1 MAKTEEQIKEEFL
14 FIVENNKE
22 MLEKVIASYNN
33 FLAEYRKFLQ
43 KDYAELTIYEAIESA
58 ESYALEKDEEEGGTF
73 YAELLTDWYDE
84 QVLEWKNRLD
94 GLKNDYMIE
103 SVPVIDPED
112 NVDWGDY
119 VRPVIYDITDWGALH
134 FYYGSAAHFYQYI
147 SYMFLHSTDSLMH
160 ILNNMFM
167 LWMFG
172 SVIERYWGP
181 KRFLINYIITGIT
194 AALTQQIVWA
204 IDLSSVT
211 SGVYQFVNLGDNG
224 IIPVA
229 EFLNMPTTVG
239 ASGAVFG
246 LLLAYGMLF
255 PNTEMYYLFLPIP
268 IKAKYIVL
276 LFGAYEL
283 FSGVHAT
290 GSNVAHFAHL
300 GGMIGGIIL
309 ILLWRRKKIIS
320 GPYN

>member
-1 MAKTEEQIKEEFL
+1 MSACTHGNEYAHLREQVRRTHIDFDTLHYMEQSL
-14 FIVENNKE
+14 
-22 MLEKVIASYNN
+22 SN
-33 FLAEYRKFLQ
+33 FLPLYSKNTR
-43 KDYAELTIYEAIESA
+43 IMNN
-58 ESYALEKDEEEGGTF
+58 SYFEDTPISPLERFAPLVTRNLIFINLIVWLAQLILPKSLGF
-73 YAELLTDWYDE
+73 
-84 QVLEWKNRLD
+84 
-94 GLKNDYMIE
+94 
-103 SVPVIDPED
+103 
-112 NVDWGDY
+112 
-119 VRPVIYDITDWGALH
+119 DITDWGALH

-181 KRFLINYIITGIT
+181 KRFLIYYLITGIT

-211 SGVYQFVNLGDNG
+211 SGAYQFVNLGDNG

-255 PNTEMYYLFLPIP
+255 PNSEMYYLFLPIP

>member
-1 MAKTEEQIKEEFL
+1 MSACTHGNEYAHLREQVRRTHIDFDTLHYMEQSL
-14 FIVENNKE
+14 
-22 MLEKVIASYNN
+22 SN
-33 FLAEYRKFLQ
+33 FLPLYSKKNTR
-43 KDYAELTIYEAIESA
+43 IMNN
-58 ESYALEKDEEEGGTF
+58 SYFEDTPISPLERFAPLVTRNLIFINLIVWLAQLILPKSLGF
-73 YAELLTDWYDE
+73 
-84 QVLEWKNRLD
+84 
-94 GLKNDYMIE
+94 
-103 SVPVIDPED
+103 
-112 NVDWGDY
+112 
-119 VRPVIYDITDWGALH
+119 DITDWGALH

-147 SYMFLHSTDSLMH
+147 TYMFLHSTDSLMH

-181 KRFLINYIITGIT
+181 KRFLIYYLITGIT

-211 SGVYQFVNLGDNG
+211 SGAYQFVNLGNNQ
-224 IIPVA
+224 IIPAA

-255 PNTEMYYLFLPIP
+255 PNSEMYYLFLPIP

>member
-1 MAKTEEQIKEEFL
+1 MSACTHGNEYAHLLEQVRRTHIDFDALHYIEQSL
-14 FIVENNKE
+14 
-22 MLEKVIASYNN
+22 SN
-33 FLAEYRKFLQ
+33 FLPLYSKNTR
-43 KDYAELTIYEAIESA
+43 IMNN
-58 ESYALEKDEEEGGTF
+58 SYFEDTPISPLERFAPLVTRNLIF
-73 YAELLTDWYDE
+73 INLIVWLAQL
-84 QVLEWKNRLD
+84 VLPKSL
-94 GLKNDYMIE
+94 GF
-103 SVPVIDPED
+103 
-112 NVDWGDY
+112 
-119 VRPVIYDITDWGALH
+119 DITDWGALH

-181 KRFLINYIITGIT
+181 KRFLIYYLITGIT

-211 SGVYQFVNLGDNG
+211 SGVYQFVNLGNNQ
-224 IIPVA
+224 IIPVT

>member
-1 MAKTEEQIKEEFL
+1 MSACTHGNEYAHLLEQVRRTHIDFDALHYMEQSL
-14 FIVENNKE
+14 
-22 MLEKVIASYNN
+22 SN
-33 FLAEYRKFLQ
+33 FLPLYSKNTR
-43 KDYAELTIYEAIESA
+43 IMNN
-58 ESYALEKDEEEGGTF
+58 SYFEDTPISPLERFAPLVTRNLIF
-73 YAELLTDWYDE
+73 INLIVWLAQL
-84 QVLEWKNRLD
+84 VLPKSL
-94 GLKNDYMIE
+94 GF
-103 SVPVIDPED
+103 
-112 NVDWGDY
+112 
-119 VRPVIYDITDWGALH
+119 DITDWGALH

-181 KRFLINYIITGIT
+181 KRFLIYYLITGIT

-211 SGVYQFVNLGDNG
+211 SGAYQFVNLGDNG

>member
-1 MAKTEEQIKEEFL
+1 MSNFWGAYQVRRTHIDFDALHYMEQSL
-14 FIVENNKE
+14 
-22 MLEKVIASYNN
+22 SN
-33 FLAEYRKFLQ
+33 FLPLYSKNTR
-43 KDYAELTIYEAIESA
+43 IMNN
-58 ESYALEKDEEEGGTF
+58 SYFEDTPISPLERFAPLVTRNLIF
-73 YAELLTDWYDE
+73 INLIVWLAQL
-84 QVLEWKNRLD
+84 VLPKSL
-94 GLKNDYMIE
+94 GF
-103 SVPVIDPED
+103 
-112 NVDWGDY
+112 
-119 VRPVIYDITDWGALH
+119 DITDWGALH

-147 SYMFLHSTDSLMH
+147 TYMFLHSTDSLMH

-181 KRFLINYIITGIT
+181 KRFLIYYLITGIT

-211 SGVYQFVNLGDNG
+211 SGAYQFVNLGNNQ
-224 IIPVA
+224 IIPAA

-255 PNTEMYYLFLPIP
+255 PNSEMYYLFLPIP

>member
-1 MAKTEEQIKEEFL
+1 MSACTHGNEYAHLREQVRRTHIDFDALHYMEQSL
-14 FIVENNKE
+14 
-22 MLEKVIASYNN
+22 SN
-33 FLAEYRKFLQ
+33 FLPLYSKNTR
-43 KDYAELTIYEAIESA
+43 IMNN
-58 ESYALEKDEEEGGTF
+58 SYFEDTPISPLERFAPLVTRNLIF
-73 YAELLTDWYDE
+73 INLIVWLAQL
-84 QVLEWKNRLD
+84 VLPKSL
-94 GLKNDYMIE
+94 GF
-103 SVPVIDPED
+103 
-112 NVDWGDY
+112 
-119 VRPVIYDITDWGALH
+119 DITDWGALH

-147 SYMFLHSTDSLMH
+147 TYMFLHSTDSLMH

-181 KRFLINYIITGIT
+181 KRFLIYYLITGIT

-211 SGVYQFVNLGDNG
+211 SGAYQLVNLGDNG

-229 EFLNMPTTVG
+229 EFLNMPTTIG

-255 PNTEMYYLFLPIP
+255 PNSEMYYLFLPIP

>member
-1 MAKTEEQIKEEFL
+1 MSACTHGNEYAHLREQVRRTHIDFDTLHYMEQSL
-14 FIVENNKE
+14 
-22 MLEKVIASYNN
+22 SN
-33 FLAEYRKFLQ
+33 FLPLYSKKNTR
-43 KDYAELTIYEAIESA
+43 IMNN
-58 ESYALEKDEEEGGTF
+58 SYFEDTPISPLERFAPLVTRNLIF
-73 YAELLTDWYDE
+73 INLIVWLAQL
-84 QVLEWKNRLD
+84 VLPKSL
-94 GLKNDYMIE
+94 GF
-103 SVPVIDPED
+103 
-112 NVDWGDY
+112 
-119 VRPVIYDITDWGALH
+119 DITDWGALH

-147 SYMFLHSTDSLMH
+147 TYMFLHSTDSLMH

-181 KRFLINYIITGIT
+181 KRFLIYYLITGIT

-211 SGVYQFVNLGDNG
+211 SGAYQFVNLGNNQ
-224 IIPVA
+224 IIPAA

-255 PNTEMYYLFLPIP
+255 PNSEMYYLFLPIP

-300 GGMIGGIIL
+300 GGMIGGIVL

>member
-1 MAKTEEQIKEEFL
+1 MSACTHGNEYAHLREQVRHTHIDFDALHYMEQSL
-14 FIVENNKE
+14 
-22 MLEKVIASYNN
+22 SN
-33 FLAEYRKFLQ
+33 FLPLYSKNTR
-43 KDYAELTIYEAIESA
+43 IMNN
-58 ESYALEKDEEEGGTF
+58 SYFEDTPISPLERFAPLVTRNLIFINLIVWLAQLILPKSLGF
-73 YAELLTDWYDE
+73 
-84 QVLEWKNRLD
+84 
-94 GLKNDYMIE
+94 
-103 SVPVIDPED
+103 
-112 NVDWGDY
+112 
-119 VRPVIYDITDWGALH
+119 DITDWGALH

-147 SYMFLHSTDSLMH
+147 TYMFLHSTDSLMH

-181 KRFLINYIITGIT
+181 KRFLIYYLITGIT

-211 SGVYQFVNLGDNG
+211 SGAYQFVNLGNNQ
-224 IIPVA
+224 IIPAA

-255 PNTEMYYLFLPIP
+255 PNSEMYYLFLPIP

>member
-1 MAKTEEQIKEEFL
+1 MSACTHGNEYAHLREQVRRTHIDFDALHYIEQSL
-14 FIVENNKE
+14 
-22 MLEKVIASYNN
+22 SN
-33 FLAEYRKFLQ
+33 FLPLYSKNTR
-43 KDYAELTIYEAIESA
+43 IMNN
-58 ESYALEKDEEEGGTF
+58 SYFEDTPISPLERFAPLVTRNLIF
-73 YAELLTDWYDE
+73 INLIVWLAQL
-84 QVLEWKNRLD
+84 VLPKSL
-94 GLKNDYMIE
+94 GF
-103 SVPVIDPED
+103 
-112 NVDWGDY
+112 
-119 VRPVIYDITDWGALH
+119 DITDWGALH

-147 SYMFLHSTDSLMH
+147 TYMFLHSTDSLMH

-181 KRFLINYIITGIT
+181 KRFLIYYLITGIT

-211 SGVYQFVNLGDNG
+211 SGAYQFVNLGDNG

>member
-1 MAKTEEQIKEEFL
+1 MSACTHGNEYAHLREQVRRTHLDFDALHYIEQSL
-14 FIVENNKE
+14 
-22 MLEKVIASYNN
+22 SN
-33 FLAEYRKFLQ
+33 FLPLYSKNTR
-43 KDYAELTIYEAIESA
+43 IMNN
-58 ESYALEKDEEEGGTF
+58 SYFEDTPISPLERFAPLVTRNLIF
-73 YAELLTDWYDE
+73 INLIVWLAQL
-84 QVLEWKNRLD
+84 VLPKSL
-94 GLKNDYMIE
+94 GF
-103 SVPVIDPED
+103 
-112 NVDWGDY
+112 
-119 VRPVIYDITDWGALH
+119 DITDWGALH

-147 SYMFLHSTDSLMH
+147 TYMFLHSTDSLMH

-181 KRFLINYIITGIT
+181 KRFLIYYLITGIT

-211 SGVYQFVNLGDNG
+211 SGAYQFVNLGDNG

>member
-1 MAKTEEQIKEEFL
+1 MEQSL
-14 FIVENNKE
+14 
-22 MLEKVIASYNN
+22 SN
-33 FLAEYRKFLQ
+33 FLPLYSKNTR
-43 KDYAELTIYEAIESA
+43 IMNN
-58 ESYALEKDEEEGGTF
+58 SYFEDTPIRPLERFAPLVTRNLIF
-73 YAELLTDWYDE
+73 INLIVWVAQL
-84 QVLEWKNRLD
+84 VLPKSL
-94 GLKNDYMIE
+94 GL
-103 SVPVIDPED
+103 
-112 NVDWGDY
+112 
-119 VRPVIYDITDWGALH
+119 DITDWGALH

-147 SYMFLHSTDSLMH
+147 TYMFLHSTDSLMH

-181 KRFLINYIITGIT
+181 KRFLIYYLITGIT

-211 SGVYQFVNLGDNG
+211 SGAYQFVNLGDNG

-255 PNTEMYYLFLPIP
+255 PNSEMYYLFLPIP

-309 ILLWRRKKIIS
+309 ILLWCRKKIIS

>member
-1 MAKTEEQIKEEFL
+1 MSACTHGNEYAHLREQVRRTHLDFDTLHYIEQSL
-14 FIVENNKE
+14 
-22 MLEKVIASYNN
+22 SN
-33 FLAEYRKFLQ
+33 FLPLYSKNTR
-43 KDYAELTIYEAIESA
+43 IMNN
-58 ESYALEKDEEEGGTF
+58 SYFEDTPISPLERFAPLVTRNLIF
-73 YAELLTDWYDE
+73 INLIVWLAQL
-84 QVLEWKNRLD
+84 VLPKSL
-94 GLKNDYMIE
+94 GF
-103 SVPVIDPED
+103 
-112 NVDWGDY
+112 
-119 VRPVIYDITDWGALH
+119 DITDWGALH

-147 SYMFLHSTDSLMH
+147 TYMFLHSTDSLMH

-181 KRFLINYIITGIT
+181 KRFLIYYLITGIT

-211 SGVYQFVNLGDNG
+211 SGAYQFVNLGDNG

-255 PNTEMYYLFLPIP
+255 PNSEMYYLFLPIP

>member
-1 MAKTEEQIKEEFL
+1 MNNSYFEDTPISPLERFAPLVTRNLI
-14 FIVENNKE
+14 FINLIVW
-22 MLEKVIASYNN
+22 
-33 FLAEYRKFLQ
+33 LAQL
-43 KDYAELTIYEAIESA
+43 
-58 ESYALEKDEEEGGTF
+58 
-73 YAELLTDWYDE
+73 
-84 QVLEWKNRLD
+84 VLPKSL
-94 GLKNDYMIE
+94 GF
-103 SVPVIDPED
+103 
-112 NVDWGDY
+112 
-119 VRPVIYDITDWGALH
+119 DITDWGALH

-147 SYMFLHSTDSLMH
+147 TYMFLHSTDSLMH

-181 KRFLINYIITGIT
+181 KRFLIYYLITGIT

-211 SGVYQFVNLGDNG
+211 SGAYQFVNLGNNG

-255 PNTEMYYLFLPIP
+255 PNSEMYYLFLPIP

>member
-1 MAKTEEQIKEEFL
+1 MSACTHGNEYAHLLEQVRRTHIDFDALHYMEQSL
-14 FIVENNKE
+14 
-22 MLEKVIASYNN
+22 SN
-33 FLAEYRKFLQ
+33 FLPLYSKNTR
-43 KDYAELTIYEAIESA
+43 IMNN
-58 ESYALEKDEEEGGTF
+58 SYFEDTPISPLERFAPLVTRNLIF
-73 YAELLTDWYDE
+73 INLIVWLAQL
-84 QVLEWKNRLD
+84 VLPKSL
-94 GLKNDYMIE
+94 GF
-103 SVPVIDPED
+103 
-112 NVDWGDY
+112 
-119 VRPVIYDITDWGALH
+119 DITDWGALH
-134 FYYGSAAHFYQYI
+134 FYYSSAAHFYQYI

-181 KRFLINYIITGIT
+181 KRFLIYYLITGIT

-211 SGVYQFVNLGDNG
+211 SGVYQFVNLGNNQ

-255 PNTEMYYLFLPIP
+255 PNSEMYYLFLPIP

>member
-1 MAKTEEQIKEEFL
+1 MNNSYFEDTPISPLERFAPLVTRNLI
-14 FIVENNKE
+14 FINLIVW
-22 MLEKVIASYNN
+22 
-33 FLAEYRKFLQ
+33 LAQLILPKSLGF
-43 KDYAELTIYEAIESA
+43 
-58 ESYALEKDEEEGGTF
+58 
-73 YAELLTDWYDE
+73 
-84 QVLEWKNRLD
+84 
-94 GLKNDYMIE
+94 
-103 SVPVIDPED
+103 
-112 NVDWGDY
+112 
-119 VRPVIYDITDWGALH
+119 DITDWGALH
-134 FYYGSAAHFYQYI
+134 FYYGSTAHFYQYI
-147 SYMFLHSTDSLMH
+147 TYMFLHSTDSLMH

-181 KRFLINYIITGIT
+181 KRFLIYYLITGIT

-211 SGVYQFVNLGDNG
+211 SGAYQFVNLGDNG

-255 PNTEMYYLFLPIP
+255 PNSEMYYLFLPIP

-309 ILLWRRKKIIS
+309 ILLWLRKKIIS

>member
-1 MAKTEEQIKEEFL
+1 MSACSHGNEYAHLLERVRHIHIDFDVLHYMEQSL
-14 FIVENNKE
+14 
-22 MLEKVIASYNN
+22 SN
-33 FLAEYRKFLQ
+33 FLPLYSKNTR
-43 KDYAELTIYEAIESA
+43 IMNN
-58 ESYALEKDEEEGGTF
+58 SYFEDTPTSPLERFAPLVTRNLIF
-73 YAELLTDWYDE
+73 INLIVWLAQL
-84 QVLEWKNRLD
+84 VLPKSL
-94 GLKNDYMIE
+94 GF
-103 SVPVIDPED
+103 
-112 NVDWGDY
+112 
-119 VRPVIYDITDWGALH
+119 DITDWGALH

-147 SYMFLHSTDSLMH
+147 TYMFLHSTDSLMH

-181 KRFLINYIITGIT
+181 KRFLIYYLITGIT

-204 IDLSSVT
+204 IDLSGVT
-211 SGVYQFVNLGDNG
+211 SGIYQFVNLGDNG

>member
-1 MAKTEEQIKEEFL
+1 MSACTHGNEYAHLLEQVRRTHIDFDALHYIEQSL
-14 FIVENNKE
+14 
-22 MLEKVIASYNN
+22 SN
-33 FLAEYRKFLQ
+33 FLPLYSKNTR
-43 KDYAELTIYEAIESA
+43 IMNN
-58 ESYALEKDEEEGGTF
+58 SYFEDTPISPLERFAPLVTRNLIF
-73 YAELLTDWYDE
+73 INLIVWLAQL
-84 QVLEWKNRLD
+84 VLPKSL
-94 GLKNDYMIE
+94 GF
-103 SVPVIDPED
+103 
-112 NVDWGDY
+112 
-119 VRPVIYDITDWGALH
+119 DITDWGALH

-181 KRFLINYIITGIT
+181 KRFLIYYLITGIT

-211 SGVYQFVNLGDNG
+211 SGAYQFVNLGDNG

-268 IKAKYIVL
+268 IKAKYIML

>member
-1 MAKTEEQIKEEFL
+1 MSACTHGNEYALLREQVRRTHIDFDALHYIEQSL
-14 FIVENNKE
+14 
-22 MLEKVIASYNN
+22 SN
-33 FLAEYRKFLQ
+33 FLPLYSKNTR
-43 KDYAELTIYEAIESA
+43 IMNN
-58 ESYALEKDEEEGGTF
+58 SYFEDTPISPLERFAPLVTRNLIF
-73 YAELLTDWYDE
+73 INLIVWLAQL
-84 QVLEWKNRLD
+84 VLPKSL
-94 GLKNDYMIE
+94 GF
-103 SVPVIDPED
+103 
-112 NVDWGDY
+112 
-119 VRPVIYDITDWGALH
+119 DITDWGALH

-147 SYMFLHSTDSLMH
+147 TYMFLHSTDSLMH

-181 KRFLINYIITGIT
+181 KRFLIYYLITGIT

-204 IDLSSVT
+204 IDISSVT
-211 SGVYQFVNLGDNG
+211 SGAYQFVNLGDNG

-246 LLLAYGMLF
+246 LLFAYGMLF
-255 PNTEMYYLFLPIP
+255 PNSEMYYLFLPIP

>member
-1 MAKTEEQIKEEFL
+1 MSACTHGNEYAHLREQVRRTHIDFDALHYMEQSL
-14 FIVENNKE
+14 
-22 MLEKVIASYNN
+22 SN
-33 FLAEYRKFLQ
+33 FLPLYSKNTR
-43 KDYAELTIYEAIESA
+43 IMNN
-58 ESYALEKDEEEGGTF
+58 SYFEDTPISPLERFAPLVTRNLIFINLIVWLAQLILPKSLGF
-73 YAELLTDWYDE
+73 
-84 QVLEWKNRLD
+84 
-94 GLKNDYMIE
+94 
-103 SVPVIDPED
+103 
-112 NVDWGDY
+112 
-119 VRPVIYDITDWGALH
+119 DITDWGALH

-147 SYMFLHSTDSLMH
+147 TYMFLHSTDSLMH

-181 KRFLINYIITGIT
+181 KRFLIYYLITGIT

-211 SGVYQFVNLGDNG
+211 SGAYQLVNLGDNG

-255 PNTEMYYLFLPIP
+255 PNSEMYYLFLPIP

>member
-1 MAKTEEQIKEEFL
+1 MSACTHGNEYAHLLEQVRRTHIDFDALHYMEQSL
-14 FIVENNKE
+14 
-22 MLEKVIASYNN
+22 SN
-33 FLAEYRKFLQ
+33 FLPLYSKNTR
-43 KDYAELTIYEAIESA
+43 IMNN
-58 ESYALEKDEEEGGTF
+58 SYFEDTPISPLERFAPLVTRNLIF
-73 YAELLTDWYDE
+73 INLIVWLAQL
-84 QVLEWKNRLD
+84 VLPKSL
-94 GLKNDYMIE
+94 GF
-103 SVPVIDPED
+103 
-112 NVDWGDY
+112 
-119 VRPVIYDITDWGALH
+119 DITDWGALH

-181 KRFLINYIITGIT
+181 KRFLIYYLITGIT

-211 SGVYQFVNLGDNG
+211 SGVYQFVNLGNNQ

>member
-1 MAKTEEQIKEEFL
+1 MSACTHGNEYAHLLEQVRRTHIDFDALHYMEQSL
-14 FIVENNKE
+14 
-22 MLEKVIASYNN
+22 SN
-33 FLAEYRKFLQ
+33 FLPLYSKNTR
-43 KDYAELTIYEAIESA
+43 IMNN
-58 ESYALEKDEEEGGTF
+58 SYFEDTPISPLERFAPLVTRNLIF
-73 YAELLTDWYDE
+73 INLIVWLAQL
-84 QVLEWKNRLD
+84 VLPKSL
-94 GLKNDYMIE
+94 GF
-103 SVPVIDPED
+103 
-112 NVDWGDY
+112 
-119 VRPVIYDITDWGALH
+119 DITDWGALH

-181 KRFLINYIITGIT
+181 KRFLIYYLITGIT

-211 SGVYQFVNLGDNG
+211 SGAYQLVNLGDNG

-255 PNTEMYYLFLPIP
+255 PNSEMYYLFLPIP

>member
-1 MAKTEEQIKEEFL
+1 MSACTHGNEYAHLLEQVRRTHIDFDAMHYMEQSL
-14 FIVENNKE
+14 
-22 MLEKVIASYNN
+22 SN
-33 FLAEYRKFLQ
+33 FLPLYSKNTR
-43 KDYAELTIYEAIESA
+43 IMNN
-58 ESYALEKDEEEGGTF
+58 SYFEDTPISPLERFAPLVTRNLIF
-73 YAELLTDWYDE
+73 INLIVWLAQL
-84 QVLEWKNRLD
+84 VLPKSL
-94 GLKNDYMIE
+94 GF
-103 SVPVIDPED
+103 
-112 NVDWGDY
+112 
-119 VRPVIYDITDWGALH
+119 DITDWGALH

-181 KRFLINYIITGIT
+181 KRFLIYYLITGIT

-211 SGVYQFVNLGDNG
+211 SGVYQFVNLGNNQ
-224 IIPVA
+224 IIPVT

-255 PNTEMYYLFLPIP
+255 PNSEMYYLFLPIP

>member
-1 MAKTEEQIKEEFL
+1 MSACTHGNEYAHLREQVQRTHIDFDALHYMEQSL
-14 FIVENNKE
+14 
-22 MLEKVIASYNN
+22 SN
-33 FLAEYRKFLQ
+33 FLPLYSKNTR
-43 KDYAELTIYEAIESA
+43 IMNN
-58 ESYALEKDEEEGGTF
+58 SYFEDTPISPLERFAPLVTRNLIF
-73 YAELLTDWYDE
+73 INLIVWLAQL
-84 QVLEWKNRLD
+84 VLPKSL
-94 GLKNDYMIE
+94 GF
-103 SVPVIDPED
+103 
-112 NVDWGDY
+112 
-119 VRPVIYDITDWGALH
+119 DITDWGALH

-147 SYMFLHSTDSLMH
+147 TYMFLHSTDSLMH

-181 KRFLINYIITGIT
+181 KRFLIYYLITGIT

-211 SGVYQFVNLGDNG
+211 SGVYQFVNLGNNQ

>member
-1 MAKTEEQIKEEFL
+1 MSACTHGNEYAHLREQVRHTHIDFDALHYMEQSL
-14 FIVENNKE
+14 
-22 MLEKVIASYNN
+22 SN
-33 FLAEYRKFLQ
+33 FLPLYSKNTR
-43 KDYAELTIYEAIESA
+43 IMNN
-58 ESYALEKDEEEGGTF
+58 SYFEDTPISPLERFAPLVTRNLIFINLIVWLAQLILPKSLGF
-73 YAELLTDWYDE
+73 
-84 QVLEWKNRLD
+84 
-94 GLKNDYMIE
+94 
-103 SVPVIDPED
+103 
-112 NVDWGDY
+112 
-119 VRPVIYDITDWGALH
+119 DITDWGALH

-181 KRFLINYIITGIT
+181 KRFLIYYLITGIT

-211 SGVYQFVNLGDNG
+211 SGAYQFVNLGDNG
-224 IIPVA
+224 TIPVA

-255 PNTEMYYLFLPIP
+255 PNSEMYYLFLPIP

-300 GGMIGGIIL
+300 GGMIGGIVL

>member
-1 MAKTEEQIKEEFL
+1 MSACTHGNEYAHLLEQVRRTHIDFDALHYMEQSL
-14 FIVENNKE
+14 
-22 MLEKVIASYNN
+22 SN
-33 FLAEYRKFLQ
+33 FLPLYSKNTR
-43 KDYAELTIYEAIESA
+43 IMNN
-58 ESYALEKDEEEGGTF
+58 SYFEDTPIRPLERFAPLVTRNLIF
-73 YAELLTDWYDE
+73 INLIVWVAQL
-84 QVLEWKNRLD
+84 VLPKSL
-94 GLKNDYMIE
+94 GL
-103 SVPVIDPED
+103 
-112 NVDWGDY
+112 
-119 VRPVIYDITDWGALH
+119 DITDWGALH

-147 SYMFLHSTDSLMH
+147 TYMFLHSTDSLMH

-181 KRFLINYIITGIT
+181 KRFLIYYLITGIT

-211 SGVYQFVNLGDNG
+211 SGVYQFVNLGNNQ
-224 IIPVA
+224 IIPVT

-255 PNTEMYYLFLPIP
+255 PNSEMYYLFLPIP

>member
-1 MAKTEEQIKEEFL
+1 MSACTHGNEYAHLREQVRRTHIDFDTLHYMEQSL
-14 FIVENNKE
+14 
-22 MLEKVIASYNN
+22 SN
-33 FLAEYRKFLQ
+33 FLPLYSKKNTR
-43 KDYAELTIYEAIESA
+43 IMNN
-58 ESYALEKDEEEGGTF
+58 SYFEDTPISPLERFAPLVTRNLIF
-73 YAELLTDWYDE
+73 INLIVWLAQL
-84 QVLEWKNRLD
+84 VLPKSL
-94 GLKNDYMIE
+94 GF
-103 SVPVIDPED
+103 
-112 NVDWGDY
+112 
-119 VRPVIYDITDWGALH
+119 DITDWGALH

-147 SYMFLHSTDSLMH
+147 TYMFLHSTDSLMH

-181 KRFLINYIITGIT
+181 KRFLIYYLITGIT

-211 SGVYQFVNLGDNG
+211 SGAYQFVNLGNNQ
-224 IIPVA
+224 IIPAA

-255 PNTEMYYLFLPIP
+255 PNSEMYYLFLPIP

>member
-1 MAKTEEQIKEEFL
+1 MSACTHGNEYAHLREQVRRTHIDFDVLHYMEQSL
-14 FIVENNKE
+14 
-22 MLEKVIASYNN
+22 SN
-33 FLAEYRKFLQ
+33 FLPLYSKNTR
-43 KDYAELTIYEAIESA
+43 IMNN
-58 ESYALEKDEEEGGTF
+58 SYFEDTPISPLERFAPLVTRNLIF
-73 YAELLTDWYDE
+73 INLIVWLAQL
-84 QVLEWKNRLD
+84 VLPKSL
-94 GLKNDYMIE
+94 GF
-103 SVPVIDPED
+103 
-112 NVDWGDY
+112 
-119 VRPVIYDITDWGALH
+119 DITDWGALH

-147 SYMFLHSTDSLMH
+147 TYMFLHSTDSLMH

-181 KRFLINYIITGIT
+181 KRFLIYYLITGIT

-211 SGVYQFVNLGDNG
+211 SGAYQFVNLGDNG

-255 PNTEMYYLFLPIP
+255 PNSEMYYLFLPIP

>member
-1 MAKTEEQIKEEFL
+1 MSACTHGNEYAHLREQVRRTHIDFDALHYMEQSL
-14 FIVENNKE
+14 
-22 MLEKVIASYNN
+22 SN
-33 FLAEYRKFLQ
+33 FLPLYSKNTR
-43 KDYAELTIYEAIESA
+43 IMNN
-58 ESYALEKDEEEGGTF
+58 SYFEDTPISPLERFAPLVTRNLIFINLIVWLAQLILPKSLGF
-73 YAELLTDWYDE
+73 
-84 QVLEWKNRLD
+84 
-94 GLKNDYMIE
+94 
-103 SVPVIDPED
+103 
-112 NVDWGDY
+112 
-119 VRPVIYDITDWGALH
+119 DITDWGALH

-147 SYMFLHSTDSLMH
+147 TYMFLHSTDSLMH

-181 KRFLINYIITGIT
+181 KRFLIYYLITGIT

-211 SGVYQFVNLGDNG
+211 SGAYQFVNLGDNG

>member
-1 MAKTEEQIKEEFL
+1 MSACTHGNEYAHLREQVRRTHIDFDALHYMEQSL
-14 FIVENNKE
+14 
-22 MLEKVIASYNN
+22 SN
-33 FLAEYRKFLQ
+33 FLPLYSKNTR
-43 KDYAELTIYEAIESA
+43 IMNN
-58 ESYALEKDEEEGGTF
+58 SYFEDTPISPLERFAPLVTRNLIF
-73 YAELLTDWYDE
+73 INLIVWLAQL
-84 QVLEWKNRLD
+84 VLPKSL
-94 GLKNDYMIE
+94 GF
-103 SVPVIDPED
+103 
-112 NVDWGDY
+112 
-119 VRPVIYDITDWGALH
+119 DITDWGALH

-147 SYMFLHSTDSLMH
+147 TYMFLHSTDSLMH

-181 KRFLINYIITGIT
+181 KRFLIYYLITGIT

-204 IDLSSVT
+204 IDLNSVT
-211 SGVYQFVNLGDNG
+211 SGAYQFVNLGDNG

-255 PNTEMYYLFLPIP
+255 PNSEMYYLFLPIP

>member
-1 MAKTEEQIKEEFL
+1 MSACTHGNEYAHLLEQVRRTHIDFDAMHYMEQSL
-14 FIVENNKE
+14 
-22 MLEKVIASYNN
+22 SN
-33 FLAEYRKFLQ
+33 FLPLYSKNTR
-43 KDYAELTIYEAIESA
+43 IMNN
-58 ESYALEKDEEEGGTF
+58 SYFEDTPISPLERFAPLVTRNLIF
-73 YAELLTDWYDE
+73 INLIVWLAQL
-84 QVLEWKNRLD
+84 VLPKSL
-94 GLKNDYMIE
+94 GF
-103 SVPVIDPED
+103 
-112 NVDWGDY
+112 
-119 VRPVIYDITDWGALH
+119 DITDWGALH

-147 SYMFLHSTDSLMH
+147 TYMFLHSTDSLMH

-181 KRFLINYIITGIT
+181 KRFLIYYLITGIT

-211 SGVYQFVNLGDNG
+211 SGVYQFVNLGNNQ
-224 IIPVA
+224 IIPVT

-255 PNTEMYYLFLPIP
+255 PNSEMYYLFLPIP

>member
-1 MAKTEEQIKEEFL
+1 MSACTHDNEYAHSREQVRRTHIDFDALHYIEQSL
-14 FIVENNKE
+14 
-22 MLEKVIASYNN
+22 SN
-33 FLAEYRKFLQ
+33 FLPLYSKNTR
-43 KDYAELTIYEAIESA
+43 IMNN
-58 ESYALEKDEEEGGTF
+58 SYFEDTPISPLERFAPLVTRNLIF
-73 YAELLTDWYDE
+73 INLIVWVAQL
-84 QVLEWKNRLD
+84 VLPKSL
-94 GLKNDYMIE
+94 GL
-103 SVPVIDPED
+103 
-112 NVDWGDY
+112 
-119 VRPVIYDITDWGALH
+119 DITDWGALH

-147 SYMFLHSTDSLMH
+147 TYMFLHSTDSLMH

-181 KRFLINYIITGIT
+181 KRFLIYYLITGIT

-211 SGVYQFVNLGDNG
+211 SGVYQFVNLGNNQ

>member
-1 MAKTEEQIKEEFL
+1 MSACTHSNAYALLREQVRRTHIDFDALHYIEQSL
-14 FIVENNKE
+14 
-22 MLEKVIASYNN
+22 SN
-33 FLAEYRKFLQ
+33 FLPLYSKNTR
-43 KDYAELTIYEAIESA
+43 IMNN
-58 ESYALEKDEEEGGTF
+58 SYFEDTPISPLERFAPLVTRNLIF
-73 YAELLTDWYDE
+73 INLIVWLAQL
-84 QVLEWKNRLD
+84 VLPKSL
-94 GLKNDYMIE
+94 GF
-103 SVPVIDPED
+103 
-112 NVDWGDY
+112 
-119 VRPVIYDITDWGALH
+119 DITDWGALH

-147 SYMFLHSTDSLMH
+147 TYMFLHSTDSLMH

-181 KRFLINYIITGIT
+181 KRFLIYYLITGIT

-211 SGVYQFVNLGDNG
+211 SGAYQFVNLGDNG

-255 PNTEMYYLFLPIP
+255 PNSEMYYLFLPIP

-320 GPYN
+320 RPYN

>member
-1 MAKTEEQIKEEFL
+1 MSTCTHDNEYAHSREQVQRTHIDFDALHYMEQSL
-14 FIVENNKE
+14 
-22 MLEKVIASYNN
+22 SN
-33 FLAEYRKFLQ
+33 FLPLYSKNTR
-43 KDYAELTIYEAIESA
+43 IMNN
-58 ESYALEKDEEEGGTF
+58 SYFENTPISPLERFAPLVTRNLIF
-73 YAELLTDWYDE
+73 INLIVWLAQL
-84 QVLEWKNRLD
+84 VLPKSL
-94 GLKNDYMIE
+94 GF
-103 SVPVIDPED
+103 
-112 NVDWGDY
+112 
-119 VRPVIYDITDWGALH
+119 DITDWGALH

-147 SYMFLHSTDSLMH
+147 TYMFLHSTDSLMH

-181 KRFLINYIITGIT
+181 KRFLIYYLITGIT

-211 SGVYQFVNLGDNG
+211 SGAYQLVNLGDNG
-224 IIPVA
+224 IIPVS

-255 PNTEMYYLFLPIP
+255 PNSEMYYLFLPIP

>member
-1 MAKTEEQIKEEFL
+1 MSACTHGNEYAHLLEQVRRTHIDFDALHYIEQSL
-14 FIVENNKE
+14 
-22 MLEKVIASYNN
+22 SN
-33 FLAEYRKFLQ
+33 FLPLYSKNTR
-43 KDYAELTIYEAIESA
+43 IMNN
-58 ESYALEKDEEEGGTF
+58 SYFEDTPISPLERFAPLVTRNLIFINLIVWLAQLILPKSLGF
-73 YAELLTDWYDE
+73 
-84 QVLEWKNRLD
+84 
-94 GLKNDYMIE
+94 
-103 SVPVIDPED
+103 
-112 NVDWGDY
+112 
-119 VRPVIYDITDWGALH
+119 DITDWGALH

-181 KRFLINYIITGIT
+181 KRFLIYYLITGIT

-211 SGVYQFVNLGDNG
+211 SGAYQFVNLGDNG

>member
-1 MAKTEEQIKEEFL
+1 MNNSYFEDTPISPLERFAPLVTRNLI
-14 FIVENNKE
+14 FINLIVW
-22 MLEKVIASYNN
+22 
-33 FLAEYRKFLQ
+33 LAQL
-43 KDYAELTIYEAIESA
+43 
-58 ESYALEKDEEEGGTF
+58 
-73 YAELLTDWYDE
+73 
-84 QVLEWKNRLD
+84 VLPKSL
-94 GLKNDYMIE
+94 GF
-103 SVPVIDPED
+103 
-112 NVDWGDY
+112 
-119 VRPVIYDITDWGALH
+119 DITDWGSLH

-147 SYMFLHSTDSLMH
+147 TYMFLHSTDSLMH

-181 KRFLINYIITGIT
+181 KRFLIYYLITGIT

-255 PNTEMYYLFLPIP
+255 PNSEMYYLFLPIP

>member
-1 MAKTEEQIKEEFL
+1 MSACTHGNEYAHLLEQVRRTHIDFDALYYMEQSL
-14 FIVENNKE
+14 
-22 MLEKVIASYNN
+22 SN
-33 FLAEYRKFLQ
+33 FLPLYSKNTR
-43 KDYAELTIYEAIESA
+43 IMNN
-58 ESYALEKDEEEGGTF
+58 SYFEDTPISPLERFAPLVTRNLIF
-73 YAELLTDWYDE
+73 INLIVWLAQL
-84 QVLEWKNRLD
+84 VLPKSL
-94 GLKNDYMIE
+94 GF
-103 SVPVIDPED
+103 
-112 NVDWGDY
+112 
-119 VRPVIYDITDWGALH
+119 DITDWGALH

-181 KRFLINYIITGIT
+181 KRFLIYYLITGIT

-211 SGVYQFVNLGDNG
+211 SGVYQFVNLGNNQ

>member
-1 MAKTEEQIKEEFL
+1 MNNSYFEDTPISPLERFAPLVTRNLI
-14 FIVENNKE
+14 FINLIVW
-22 MLEKVIASYNN
+22 
-33 FLAEYRKFLQ
+33 LAQL
-43 KDYAELTIYEAIESA
+43 
-58 ESYALEKDEEEGGTF
+58 
-73 YAELLTDWYDE
+73 
-84 QVLEWKNRLD
+84 VLPKSL
-94 GLKNDYMIE
+94 GF
-103 SVPVIDPED
+103 
-112 NVDWGDY
+112 
-119 VRPVIYDITDWGALH
+119 DITDWGALH

-181 KRFLINYIITGIT
+181 KRFLIYYLITGIT

-211 SGVYQFVNLGDNG
+211 SGVYQFVNLGNNQ

>member
-1 MAKTEEQIKEEFL
+1 MSACTHGNEYAHLREQVRRTHIDFDTLHYIEQSL
-14 FIVENNKE
+14 
-22 MLEKVIASYNN
+22 SN
-33 FLAEYRKFLQ
+33 FLPLYSKNTR
-43 KDYAELTIYEAIESA
+43 IMNN
-58 ESYALEKDEEEGGTF
+58 SYFEDTPISPLERFAPLVTRNLIF
-73 YAELLTDWYDE
+73 INLIVWLAQL
-84 QVLEWKNRLD
+84 VLPKSL
-94 GLKNDYMIE
+94 GF
-103 SVPVIDPED
+103 
-112 NVDWGDY
+112 
-119 VRPVIYDITDWGALH
+119 DITDWGALH

-147 SYMFLHSTDSLMH
+147 TYMFLHSTDSLMH

-181 KRFLINYIITGIT
+181 KRFLIYYLITGIT

-211 SGVYQFVNLGDNG
+211 SGAYQFVNLGDNG

-255 PNTEMYYLFLPIP
+255 PNSEMYYLFLPIP

>member
-1 MAKTEEQIKEEFL
+1 MSACTHGNEYAHLREQVRRTHIDFDALHYMEQSL
-14 FIVENNKE
+14 
-22 MLEKVIASYNN
+22 SN
-33 FLAEYRKFLQ
+33 FLPLYSKNTR
-43 KDYAELTIYEAIESA
+43 IMNN
-58 ESYALEKDEEEGGTF
+58 SYFEDTPISPLERFAPLVTRNLIF
-73 YAELLTDWYDE
+73 INLIVWLAQL
-84 QVLEWKNRLD
+84 VLPKSL
-94 GLKNDYMIE
+94 GF
-103 SVPVIDPED
+103 
-112 NVDWGDY
+112 
-119 VRPVIYDITDWGALH
+119 DITDWGALH

-147 SYMFLHSTDSLMH
+147 TYMFLHSTDSLMH

-181 KRFLINYIITGIT
+181 KRFLIYYLITGIT

-204 IDLSSVT
+204 IDLNSVT
-211 SGVYQFVNLGDNG
+211 SGAYQFVNLGDNG

-255 PNTEMYYLFLPIP
+255 PNSEMYYLFLPTP

>member
-1 MAKTEEQIKEEFL
+1 MSACIHGNEYAHLREQVRRTHIDFDTLHYIEQSL
-14 FIVENNKE
+14 
-22 MLEKVIASYNN
+22 SN
-33 FLAEYRKFLQ
+33 FLPLYSKNTR
-43 KDYAELTIYEAIESA
+43 IMNN
-58 ESYALEKDEEEGGTF
+58 SYFENTPISPLERFAPLVTRNLIFINLIVWLAQLILPKSLGF
-73 YAELLTDWYDE
+73 
-84 QVLEWKNRLD
+84 
-94 GLKNDYMIE
+94 
-103 SVPVIDPED
+103 
-112 NVDWGDY
+112 
-119 VRPVIYDITDWGALH
+119 DITDWGALH

-147 SYMFLHSTDSLMH
+147 TYMFLHSTDSLMH

-181 KRFLINYIITGIT
+181 KRFLIYYLITGIT

-211 SGVYQFVNLGDNG
+211 SGAYQLVNLGDNG

-255 PNTEMYYLFLPIP
+255 PNSEMYYLFLPIP